1 MKKLSNREQEIM
13 ELFWKNGAMTVNE
26 IRELMP
32 DPKPHFNTVSTQI
45 RLLEKNGFLD
55 HRKEGMGY
63 RYFYKVEWQ
72 EYNEALNGN
81 PLTRCLENSYIKAVS
96 ALVKEEKISV
106 NELRELLDLIDPDK

>member
-1 MKKLSNREQEIM
+1 MKKLSNKELEIM
-13 ELFWKNGAMTVNE
+13 ELFWKNGPMTAHE
-26 IRELMP
+26 IREQMP

-55 HRKEGMGY
+55 HRREGMGY

-81 PLTRCLENSYIKAVS
+81 PLTRCLENSYIKTVS
-96 ALVKEEKISV
+96 AFVKEEKISV
-106 NELRELLDLIDPDK
+106 AELRELLDLIDPNK